1 MIAFDRT
8 DNSTIS
14 RWVWTIDR
22 WTLII
27 VTLLIVIGVVLT
39 LAAAPATAQ
48 RKGLEYFFF
57 VKRQMIYIGPALFV
71 LLATS
76 LLSVR
81 AVRRVGLIGLVLT
94 LGLTALATF
103 AGVEVNGSSRWLRI
117 AFLSIQPS
125 EFLKPF
131 FIITVA
137 WLLSESRRDPSVPGP
152 ALSAGICAVIVGMLA
167 MQPDI
172 GMATV
177 ILLVWG
183 TMYFVTGM
191 PMLLVAGLVGLTG
204 MAGTAAYSMF
214 DHVRKRVDTFLDPSA
229 ENYQVDRALDA
240 FQAGGWVGTGPG
252 AGQVKHSVPD
262 GHTDFIFAVTA
273 EEFGAILCIAIIAL
287 FGILV
292 VRGMIRIRREQDLFV
307 VLGTVGILT
316 LFGIQSLIN
325 IGVNLKLLPAKGMTL
340 PFISYGGS
348 SLISLSLC
356 AGFLLALTR
365 SNSHSRGMS

>member
-8 DNSTIS
+8 DNSTLS
-14 RWVWTIDR
+14 RWAWTIDR
-22 WTLII
+22 WA
-27 VTLLIVIGVVLT
+27 LLIVSVLIVLGVVLT
-39 LAAAPATAQ
+39 FAAAPATAQ

-57 VKRQMIYIGPALFV
+57 VKRQMIYIGPAVFV
-71 LLATS
+71 MLAAS
-76 LLSVR
+76 MLSVQW
-81 AVRRVGLIGLVLT
+81 VRRIGLIGLGIMLA
-94 LGLTALATF
+94 LTAVATF
-103 AGVEVNGSSRWLRI
+103 AGTEVNGSSRWIRI

-131 FIITVA
+131 FIISAA
-137 WLLSESRRDPSVPGP
+137 WLLSESRRDNTVPGP
-152 ALSAGICAVIVGMLA
+152 ALTAALCALIVGLLA

-172 GMATV
+172 GMASV
-177 ILLVWG
+177 IVLIWC

-191 PMLLVAGLVGLTG
+191 PTLLVAAVIGLGC
-204 MAGTAAYSMF
+204 AGAMAAYTLF
-214 DHVRKRVDTFLDPSA
+214 DHVRKRVDTFFDPNA

-240 FQAGGWVGTGPG
+240 FQAGGWVGAGPG
-252 AGQVKHSVPD
+252 AGRVKHSVPD

-273 EEFGAILCIAIIAL
+273 EEYGAILCLVIIGL
-287 FGILV
+287 FAVLV
-292 VRGMIRIRREQDLFV
+292 VRGMIRLRQEQDLFV

-316 LFGIQSLIN
+316 LFGVQSLIN

-348 SLISLSLC
+348 SLLSLALC

-365 SNSHSRGMS
+365 AKTRSGGVR